1 MTNTFRVILS
11 AVLNP
16 SHLKYITSKF
26 ILSFIHLSFLILS
39 TLALDMHFTCSM
51 ENKIH
56 VHITQ
61 VSHWLLFN
69 AILYKNKKTNKK
81 GKKNQLFKFTNLIQ
95 CRVVEFLI

>member
-26 ILSFIHLSFLILS
+26 ILSFIHLSFLVLS
-39 TLALDMHFTCSM
+39 TLVLNMHFTCSM

-69 AILYKNKKTNKK
+69 AILYKKNKKKK
-81 GKKNQLFKFTNLIQ
+81 ERKSVI
-95 CRVVEFLI
+95 

>member
-26 ILSFIHLSFLILS
+26 ILSFIHLSFLVLS
-39 TLALDMHFTCSM
+39 TLVLNMHFTCSM

-69 AILYKNKKTNKK
+69 AILYKKNKQKRKE
-81 GKKNQLFKFTNLIQ
+81 NQLFKFTNLIQ

>member
-26 ILSFIHLSFLILS
+26 ILSFIHLSFLVLS
-39 TLALDMHFTCSM
+39 TLVLNMHFTCSM

-69 AILYKNKKTNKK
+69 AILYKKKNKKKRK
-81 GKKNQLFKFTNLIQ
+81 ENQLFKFTNLIQ

>member
-26 ILSFIHLSFLILS
+26 ILSFIHLSFFVLS
-39 TLALDMHFTCSM
+39 TLVLDMHFTCPM
-51 ENKIH
+51 GNKIH

-61 VSHWLLFN
+61 MSHWLLFN
-69 AILYKNKKTNKK
+69 AILYKKKTNKK
-81 GKKNQLFKFTNLIQ
+81 RGEKSVI
-95 CRVVEFLI
+95 